1 MKKNVLKTLCFSL
14 AFGLISVVLTAMGG
28 KDISNNGKKNVAV
41 TFDAMKE
48 LTKAVAQDKVNI
60 LSIVPDGMEPHGFE
74 PKPKDLVFLSKADV
88 LVYNGLEM
96 EHWLEET
103 INYVK
108 NDKLVKVE
116 AASGIVPLK
125 AEHHYSGENVC
136 PICGQVHEGEHH
148 HEHGEFDPHAWLSLS
163 SAKIMVANIE
173 AGLSKADP
181 ANAEFYGKNAK
192 EYIAKL
198 DSLLKEYTEK
208 FSKVKNKHFVTGHA
222 AFAYFCRDFNLE
234 QNAVTGVYAKGEPN
248 AKELAEL
255 VECCKK
261 NNVKVVFSEEDASP
275 EISATLAKEVGAK
288 VEPIYTI
295 ETAQDGK
302 SYIDRMEYN
311 LKKIYDSIK

>member
-125 AEHHYSGENVC
+125 AEHNYSGENVC

-181 ANAEFYGKNAK
+181 ANAEFYVKNAK

-255 VECCKK
+255 VEYCKK